1 MPASYFIDLH
11 PFSFSVNTDL
21 PQVAQNLAT
30 IYGERFK
37 KTVDTVDTVDEVADY
52 ELSVQKSSG
61 LRSFI
66 RPQARFFCDQLEPFK
81 PLSFQKAYAFLEWG
95 MNWTVAGNEVQHVII
110 HSAVLAKGNKAI
122 LFPAPP
128 GSGKSTLTAYLA
140 HNGWRLLSDEMALI
154 IPNSKT
160 VVPFVRPICLKNQ
173 SIDIAK
179 KLFPEGKFSDIAR
192 DTHKGDVIHLSPPEL
207 SWQNRTE
214 TAELVGVV
222 FPNYRVDQDLQI
234 YQLDKTQAF
243 MQLVD
248 NAINYSVLGGQAFN
262 TLTHVIEGVQTFEIF
277 HNDLQQVAEFLEQE
291 IIGNA

>member
-1 MPASYFIDLH
+1 MPNSYFLDLH
-11 PFSFSVNTDL
+11 PFSFSVKTDL
-21 PQVAQNLAT
+21 PQVIENLST
-30 IYGERFK
+30 IYGKRFK
-37 KTVDTVDTVDEVADY
+37 KHIDEVADY

-61 LRSFI
+61 IRSFI
-66 RPQARFFCDQLEPFK
+66 RPQACFFCDQQEPFK
-81 PLSFQKAYAFLEWG
+81 PLSLQKAYAFLEWG
-95 MNWTVAGNEVQHVII
+95 MNWTVAANEVQNVII

-154 IPNSKT
+154 VPNTKT

-173 SIDIAK
+173 SIDIATN
-179 KLFPEGKFSDIAR
+179 LFPQGQFSNIAR
-192 DTHKGDVIHLSPPEL
+192 DTHKGDVIHLSPPES
-207 SWQNRTE
+207 SWENQTN

-222 FPNYRVDQDLQI
+222 FPNYRANQDLQI

-248 NAINYSVLGGQAFN
+248 NAFNYSVLRETAFS
-262 TLTHVIEGVQTFEIF
+262 TLTKVIENVQTFEIF
-277 HNDLQQVAEFLEQE
+277 HNDLAQVAEFLEQE
-291 IIGNA
+291 IIDYE

>member
-1 MPASYFIDLH
+1 MPNSYFLDLH
-11 PFSFSVNTDL
+11 PFSFSVKTDL
-21 PQVAQNLAT
+21 LQVIENLST
-30 IYGERFK
+30 IYGKRFK
-37 KTVDTVDTVDEVADY
+37 KHIDEVADY

-61 LRSFI
+61 IRSFI
-66 RPQARFFCDQLEPFK
+66 RPQACFFCDQQEPFK
-81 PLSFQKAYAFLEWG
+81 PLSLQKAYAFLEWG
-95 MNWTVAGNEVQHVII
+95 MNWTVAANEVQNVII

-154 IPNSKT
+154 VPNTKT

-173 SIDIAK
+173 SIDIATN
-179 KLFPEGKFSDIAR
+179 LFPQGQFSNIAK
-192 DTHKGDVIHLSPPEL
+192 DTHKGDVIHLSPPES
-207 SWQNRTE
+207 SWENQTN

-222 FPNYRVDQDLQI
+222 FPNYRANQDLQI

-248 NAINYSVLGGQAFN
+248 NAFNYSVLRETAFN
-262 TLTHVIEGVQTFEIF
+262 TLTKVIENVQTFEIF
-277 HNDLQQVAEFLEQE
+277 HNDLAQVAEFLEQE
-291 IIGNA
+291 IIDYE

>member
-1 MPASYFIDLH
+1 MSNNFFLDLH
-11 PFSFSVNTDL
+11 PFSFSVKTDL
-21 PQVAQNLAT
+21 PQVIQNLST
-30 IYGERFK
+30 IYGNRLKECD
-37 KTVDTVDTVDEVADY
+37 VDSVADY
-52 ELSVQKSSG
+52 DLSVEKSSG
-61 LRSFI
+61 LRSLI
-66 RPQARFFCDQLEPFK
+66 RPQARFFCDQQEPFK

-154 IPNSKT
+154 IPFTKT

-179 KLFPEGKFSDIAR
+179 QMFPDGKFSNIAK

-207 SWQNRTE
+207 SWENSE
-214 TAELVGVV
+214 NNAELVAVV
-222 FPNYRVDQDLQI
+222 FPNYRANQDLQI

-243 MQLVD
+243 MQLVE
-248 NAINYSVLGGQAFN
+248 NAFNYSVLREVGFK
-262 TLTHVIEGVQTFEIF
+262 TLTKVIDSVKTFEIF
-277 HNDLQQVAEFLEQE
+277 HNDLAQVAAFLEQE
-291 IIGNA
+291 IIDYE

>member
-1 MPASYFIDLH
+1 MQTNYFLDLQ
-11 PFSFSVNTDL
+11 PFSFSVKTDL
-21 PQVAQNLAT
+21 PQVTQNLSS
-30 IYGERFK
+30 IYGSRFK
-37 KTVDTVDTVDEVADY
+37 NLTNEVADY
-52 ELSVQKSSG
+52 ELLVQKSNG
-61 LRSFI
+61 LRNFI
-66 RPQARFFCDQLEPFK
+66 RPQARFFCDQKEPFK

-95 MNWTVAGNEVQHVII
+95 MNWTVAGNEAQHIII

-154 IPNSKT
+154 VPNTKT

-179 KLFPEGKFSDIAR
+179 NLFPDGKFSDIAR

-207 SWQNRTE
+207 SWDNQTQ

-222 FPNYRVDQDLQI
+222 FPNYRANQDLQI

-248 NAINYSVLGGQAFN
+248 NAINYSYTRETAFN
-262 TLTHVIEGVQTFEIF
+262 TLTKVIDNVQTFEIF
-277 HNDLQQVAEFLEQE
+277 HNDLAQVAEFLEQE
-291 IIGNA
+291 IIDYE

>member
-1 MPASYFIDLH
+1 MKSHYFLDLY
-11 PFSFSVNTDL
+11 PFSFSIKTEL
-21 PQVAQNLAT
+21 PQVIQNLST
-30 IYGERFK
+30 IYGSKFRALSI
-37 KTVDTVDTVDEVADY
+37 DVADY
-52 ELSVQKSSG
+52 ELSLQKSSG

-66 RPQARFFCDQLEPFK
+66 RPQARFFCDQQEPFK

-154 IPNSKT
+154 IPHTKT

-173 SIDIAK
+173 SIEIARS
-179 KLFPEGKFSDIAR
+179 LFPDGKFSDIAK

-207 SWQNRTE
+207 SWANNKNN
-214 TAELVGVV
+214 AELVAVV
-222 FPNYRVDQDLQI
+222 FPNYRANQALQI

-243 MQLVD
+243 MQLVE
-248 NAINYSVLGGQAFN
+248 NAFNYSVLREVAFN
-262 TLTHVIEGVQTFEIF
+262 TLTQVIEGVKTFEIF
-277 HNDLQQVAEFLEQE
+277 HNDLSEVADFLDQE
-291 IIGNA
+291 IIQDA

>member
-1 MPASYFIDLH
+1 MQGNYFLDLH
-11 PFSFSVNTDL
+11 PFSFLINTDL
-21 PQVAQNLAT
+21 PQVIQNLST
-30 IYGERFK
+30 IYGRQLKQNF
-37 KTVDTVDTVDEVADY
+37 DESADY
-52 ELSVQKSSG
+52 QLSVKKSSG
-61 LRSFI
+61 IRSFI
-66 RPQARFFCDQLEPFK
+66 RPQARFFCDQQEPFK

-95 MNWTVAGNEVQHVII
+95 MNWTVAGNELQHVII

-154 IPNSKT
+154 VPLTKT

-173 SIDIAK
+173 SIEIAK
-179 KLFPEGKFSDIAR
+179 NLFPTGKFSNIAK

-207 SWQNRTE
+207 SWNNQKT
-214 TAELVGVV
+214 TAELVAVV
-222 FPNYRVDQDLQI
+222 FPNYRAKQDLQI

-248 NAINYSVLGGQAFN
+248 NAINYAMLRDVAFK
-262 TLTHVIEGVQTFEIF
+262 TLTNIIDGVKTFEIF
-277 HNDLQQVAEFLEQE
+277 HNNLQDVAEFLQQE
-291 IIGNA
+291 IIENA

>member
-1 MPASYFIDLH
+1 MPDNYFINLH

-21 PQVAQNLAT
+21 PQVIQNLST
-30 IYGERFK
+30 IYGKRFK
-37 KTVDTVDTVDEVADY
+37 TLTDEVADY
-52 ELSVQKSSG
+52 ELSVQKSAG
-61 LRSFI
+61 IRSFI
-66 RPQARFFCDQLEPFK
+66 KPQARFFCDQQEPFK

-154 IPNSKT
+154 IPNTKT

-179 KLFPEGKFSDIAR
+179 SLFPDGKFSNIAR
-192 DTHKGDVIHLSPPEL
+192 DTHKGDVIHLSPPES
-207 SWQNRTE
+207 SWDSQTE

-222 FPNYRVDQDLQI
+222 FPNYRANQDLQI

-243 MQLVD
+243 MQLVE
-248 NAINYSVLGGQAFN
+248 NAFNYSVLRGTAFN
-262 TLTHVIEGVQTFEIF
+262 TLTQVIEGVQTFEIF
-277 HNDLQQVAEFLEQE
+277 HSDLAQVADFLEQE
-291 IIGNA
+291 IIENE

>member
-1 MPASYFIDLH
+1 MSDNYFIDLH
-11 PFSFSVNTDL
+11 PFSFSVNTC
-21 PQVAQNLAT
+21 VAQVIQNLSI
-30 IYGERFK
+30 IYGSRFK
-37 KTVDTVDTVDEVADY
+37 KLSDEVADY
-52 ELSVQKSSG
+52 DLSVQKSSG

-66 RPQARFFCDQLEPFK
+66 RPQARFFCDQQEPFK

-95 MNWTVAGNEVQHVII
+95 MNWTVAGNELQHVII

-128 GSGKSTLTAYLA
+128 SSGKSTLTAYLA

-154 IPNSKT
+154 IPQSKT

-179 KLFPEGKFSDIAR
+179 QLFPDGKFSDIAK
-192 DTHKGDVIHLSPPEL
+192 DTHKGDVIHLSPPDS
-207 SWQNRTE
+207 SWENSTN

-222 FPNYRVDQDLQI
+222 FPNYRANQTLQI

-243 MQLVD
+243 MQLVE
-248 NAINYSVLGGQAFN
+248 NAFNYSVLRDVAFS
-262 TLTHVIEGVQTFEIF
+262 TLTKVIDNVQTFEIF
-277 HNDLQQVAEFLEQE
+277 HNDLAQVAAFLEQE
-291 IIGNA
+291 IIDYE

>member
-1 MPASYFIDLH
+1 MPNSYFLDLH
-11 PFSFSVNTDL
+11 PFSFSVKTDL
-21 PQVAQNLAT
+21 LQVIENLST
-30 IYGERFK
+30 IYGKRFK
-37 KTVDTVDTVDEVADY
+37 KHIDEVADY

-61 LRSFI
+61 IRSFI
-66 RPQARFFCDQLEPFK
+66 RPQACFFCDQQEPFK
-81 PLSFQKAYAFLEWG
+81 PLSLQKAYAFLEWG
-95 MNWTVAGNEVQHVII
+95 MNWTVAANEVQNVII

-154 IPNSKT
+154 VPNTKT

-173 SIDIAK
+173 SIDIATN
-179 KLFPEGKFSDIAR
+179 LFPQGQFSNIAR
-192 DTHKGDVIHLSPPEL
+192 DTHKGDVIHLSPPES
-207 SWQNRTE
+207 SWENRTN

-222 FPNYRVDQDLQI
+222 FPNYRANQDLQI

-248 NAINYSVLGGQAFN
+248 NAFNYSVLRETAFS
-262 TLTHVIEGVQTFEIF
+262 TLTKVIENVQTFEIF
-277 HNDLQQVAEFLEQE
+277 HNDLAQVAEFLEQE
-291 IIGNA
+291 IIDYE